1 MLKLS
6 LRDRDRIHVLRDLEE
21 GTVSVSKAARRM
33 GLSPRHVR
41 RLRRR
46 FREEGDAGVIHRGRG
61 RRPNNRTDDRIRTRA
76 LERASESVFHDFGP
90 TLLAEHL
97 SRDPDIGPLKG
108 PTLRT
113 WLIEEGRWKVKKRG
127 KRHRKARPRRAAL
140 GELIQLDGS
149 DHAWFEDRYPGRL
162 TLLKAI
168 DDATNRIQLARFV
181 PSETGAAFRQ
191 FLLDYLARYG
201 RPLAF
206 YTDKA
211 ACFGQIT
218 RPYTPD
224 VPLEEREAKATESII
239 RSALKAL
246 NVELILANSPQAKGR
261 VERDFGTSQDRLIKE
276 MRIEG
281 ITSMK
286 EGNGFLEAAYVPF
299 WNERFAVEAA
309 DHSDLHRPLPEDV
322 NLKQLF
328 SRTEKRSVAND
339 FTIRYKN
346 VRYQIAEEEADGIRP
361 KDRIILEHRLD
372 GVLRFRHGDRYLNL
386 TAVEQCERFGPKH
399 EPRPKGITPPRKSR
413 AKPGPKYVPVPPK
426 PKPDHPWKRN
436 PIRVGKA
443 LRGTSAASHPTSS
456 SPRDPG

>member
-1 MLKLS
+1 MVPTTPGS
-6 LRDRDRIHVLRDLEE
+6 RIAIPAASR
-21 GTVSVSKAARRM
+21 SSKRPTMPRTGSSWPASSPWRRE
-33 GLSPRHVR
+33 LP
-41 RLRRR
+41 
-46 FREEGDAGVIHRGRG
+46 
-61 RRPNNRTDDRIRTRA
+61 IR
-76 LERASESVFHDFGP
+76 
-90 TLLAEHL
+90 
-97 SRDPDIGPLKG
+97 
-108 PTLRT
+108 
-113 WLIEEGRWKVKKRG
+113 
-127 KRHRKARPRRAAL
+127 
-140 GELIQLDGS
+140 QL
-149 DHAWFEDRYPGRL
+149 
-162 TLLKAI
+162 
-168 DDATNRIQLARFV
+168 
-181 PSETGAAFRQ
+181 
-191 FLLDYLARYG
+191 LLDYLARHG

-224 VPLEEREAKATESII
+224 VPLEERDPKATESII

-261 VERDFGTSQDRLIKE
+261 IERDFGTSQDRLIKE

-281 ITSMK
+281 ISTI
-286 EGNGFLEAAYVPF
+286 EEANRFLEEVYIPF

-309 DHSDLHRPLPEDV
+309 DPSDLHRPLPEDV

-372 GVLRFRHGDRYLNL
+372 GTLRFRHGDRYLNL

-399 EPRPKGITPPRKSR
+399 EPRPKGNTPPRKSR
-413 AKPGPKYVPVPPK
+413 AKPGPKHDPRSTRSP
-426 PKPDHPWKRN
+426 
-436 PIRVGKA
+436 
-443 LRGTSAASHPTSS
+443 SPTI
-456 SPRDPG
+456 PGNEIPSR

>member
-1 MLKLS
+1 MLNLS
-6 LRDRDRIHVLRDLEE
+6 LRDRDRLHVLRDLEE
-21 GTVSVSKAARRM
+21 GTVKPSEAARRL
-33 GLSPRHVR
+33 GITDRHLR
-41 RLRRR
+41 RLRQR
-46 FREEGDAGVIHRGRG
+46 FGEEGDEAVVHRGRG
-61 RRPNNRTDDRIRTRA
+61 RPSNNRIDDRIRIRA
-76 LERASESVFHDFGP
+76 LERAAEPVFHDFRP

-97 SRDPDIGPLKG
+97 SRDPEIGPLKG

-113 WLIEEGRWKVKKRG
+113 WLIAEGRWKVKKRG

-181 PSETGAAFRQ
+181 PLETGAAHRQ

-239 RSALKAL
+239 RSALRAM

-281 ITSMK
+281 MASIK
-286 EGNGFLEAAYVPF
+286 EGNGFLEEVYIPF

-309 DHSDLHRPLPEDV
+309 DPSDLHRPLPKDV

-346 VRYQIAEEEADGIRP
+346 VRYQITEEEADGIRP

-372 GVLRFRHGDRYLNL
+372 GTLRFRHGDRYLKL
-386 TAVEQCERFGPKH
+386 TAVEQCDRFGPKH
-399 EPRPKGITPPRKSR
+399 EPRPKAVTPPRKSR

-436 PIRVGKA
+436 PIKVGKA
-443 LRGTSAASHPTSS
+443 LRGTSAASQPTPSS
-456 SPRDPG
+456 LRTPR